1 MNVVFIEEAD
11 REYSDASLYYESQE
25 PGLGKRFE
33 EEVEWAIRWL
43 VENPSSLPL
52 LRGIYRRLNLHI
64 FPYYIPFVVRSST
77 LWVMAVS
84 HQRRRPEY
92 WIRRTRRI
100 E

>member
-43 VENPSSLPL
+43 VENASSLPL
-52 LRGIYRRLNLHI
+52 RRGIYRRLNLHI

-77 LWVMAVS
+77 LWVIAVS
-84 HQRRRPEY
+84 HQLRRPEY
-92 WIRRTRRI
+92 WITRTEEI
-100 E
+100 A

>member
-52 LRGIYRRLNLHI
+52 RRGIYRRLNLHI
-64 FPYYIPFVVRSST
+64 SPTTFPSSFAVRRCG
-77 LWVMAVS
+77 L
-84 HQRRRPEY
+84 
-92 WIRRTRRI
+92 
-100 E
+100 

>member
-52 LRGIYRRLNLHI
+52 RRGIYRRLNLHI

-77 LWVMAVS
+77 LWVMAVW

>member
-1 MNVVFIEEAD
+1 MNVVFIKEAD

-33 EEVEWAIRWL
+33 EEVEWSIRWL

-52 LRGIYRRLNLHI
+52 RRGIYRRLNLHI
-64 FPYYIPFVVRSST
+64 FPYYIPFVVRGST

-92 WIRRTRRI
+92 WIRRTRSI